1 MEPHIVITAL
11 SALAQESRL
20 AIFRLLVEAGP
31 AGMAAGRIGDALKL
45 APATLSFHLKEL
57 HRADL
62 ILSSQDGRFIY
73 YRANFQAMNGLLAYL
88 TENCCRTVCGPTEC
102 GTAGDCSPP
111 ASLPRAR
118 PKEESQT

>member
-1 MEPHIVITAL
+1 MDSTNAVTAL
-11 SALAQESRL
+11 AALAQSSRL

-31 AGMAAGRIGDALKL
+31 AGLAAGRIGETLGL

-73 YRANFQAMNGLLAYL
+73 YRANFQAMNSLLAYL
-88 TENCCRTVCGPTEC
+88 TENCCRTVCGPTAC
-102 GTAGDCSPP
+102 GTAGDCSPT
-111 ASLPRAR
+111 ASPPPAR